1 MFQALKKSLFG
12 EATPDLKAEAKAND
26 PHAINADLHC
36 HSIVSD
42 GTLTPT
48 ELAQRAKVN
57 GVQIWSMTDHDEVS
71 GQREAQAAAA
81 ALDLSYVPGVEI
93 SVTWAHETIH
103 ILGLQIDP
111 ANEALVHGL
120 ARTRAGRAER
130 AQEMGD
136 QLAAVGI
143 PGAFEGAKYYAGNPE
158 LISRTHFARYL
169 VEQNH
174 CDGVREVFMKY
185 LVPGKPGYVPM
196 DWAKLEAAV
205 RWIVD
210 AGGTAIVAHPGRYKL
225 SELEMDAFLNQFREF
240 GGTGLEVVTGSHTVD
255 QYRKY
260 AQLTKKYGFVASRG
274 SDFHG
279 PEESRVDLGRLP
291 PLPDSVVPVWHT
303 W

>member
-1 MFQALKKSLFG
+1 MFDALKKSLFPERDSERKPG
-12 EATPDLKAEAKAND
+12 SD

-36 HSIVSD
+36 HSVISD
-42 GTLTPT
+42 GTLPPA
-48 ELAQRAKVN
+48 ELAQRAHAN
-57 GVQIWSMTDHDEVS
+57 GVQIWSLTDHDEVR
-71 GQREAQAAAA
+71 GQHEAKAAAE
-81 ALDLSYVPGVEI
+81 ALGLPYITGVEI

-103 ILGLQIDP
+103 IVGLQINPDD
-111 ANEALVHGL
+111 EELVDGL

-130 AQEMGD
+130 ARAMGD

-143 PGAFEGAKYYAGNPE
+143 EGAFEGAQYYAGNPE

-169 VEQNH
+169 VEKNH
-174 CDGVREVFMKY
+174 CDDVREVFTRY

-196 DWAKLEAAV
+196 QWATLEQAV
-205 RWIVD
+205 RWITD
-210 AGGTAIVAHPGRYKL
+210 SGGVAIVAHPGRYKL
-225 SELEMDAFLNQFREF
+225 TELEMSALLNQFKEF

-255 QYRKY
+255 QYRQY
-260 AQLTKKYGFVASRG
+260 AKMTKKYGFVASRG

-291 PLPDSVVPVWHT
+291 PLPDSVVPVWHN